1 MDELRIMIGHR
12 RPDFELW
19 PGHQFACFEPES
31 ENDFK
36 LDKDEESEELLPD
49 RLIGEYYFLF
59 CLLKTLE
66 SQQLPPRICITQY
79 RRFVVNQALGTPSSN
94 SPHARTLP
102 ADQAGKASIAHLM
115 KPKTGDWLVGSLL
128 STKSVMAQY
137 ARHHPLR
144 DWLRFLADA
153 IDGGAIEQATALE
166 ASLANQ
172 LIPAPSVGTFP
183 SAVFLSHLRILRG
196 AALSFRNHGF
206 IARDDYQRRA
216 IGFCLERLH
225 SFLILKTLFRTRSG
239 FQDSVGFQIVVS
251 ETQRV
256 VATV

>member
-1 MDELRIMIGHR
+1 MIGHR
-12 RPDFELW
+12 RPEFELW

-31 ENDFK
+31 ENDFR
-36 LDKDEESEELLPD
+36 LDKDEECEELLPD

-66 SQQLPPRICITQY
+66 GQHLPPRICITQY
-79 RRFVVNQALGTPSSN
+79 RRFVVNQAIGTPSSN

-102 ADQAGKASIAHLM
+102 ADQAGKASIADLM

-128 STKSVMAQY
+128 TTKSVMAQY

-153 IDGGAIEQATALE
+153 IDGGAIDQASALE
-166 ASLANQ
+166 AGLTKL

-183 SAVFLSHLRILRG
+183 SAVFLSHLRVLRC

-225 SFLILKTLFRTRSG
+225 SYLLWKTTSLHHGDLSRFL
-239 FQDSVGFQIVVS
+239 GFQIVVS
-251 ETQRV
+251 ETEHLI
-256 VATV
+256 ATR

>member
-36 LDKDEESEELLPD
+36 LDKDEECGELLPD

-66 SQQLPPRICITQY
+66 GQQLPP
-79 RRFVVNQALGTPSSN
+79 RFVVNQAIGTPSSN

-102 ADQAGKASIAHLM
+102 AVQAGKASIAHLM
-115 KPKTGDWLVGSLL
+115 KPKTGDLLVGSLL

-216 IGFCLERLH
+216 I
-225 SFLILKTLFRTRSG
+225 
-239 FQDSVGFQIVVS
+239 
-251 ETQRV
+251 
-256 VATV
+256 

>member
-1 MDELRIMIGHR
+1 
-12 RPDFELW
+12 
-19 PGHQFACFEPES
+19 
-31 ENDFK
+31 
-36 LDKDEESEELLPD
+36 
-49 RLIGEYYFLF
+49 
-59 CLLKTLE
+59 
-66 SQQLPPRICITQY
+66 
-79 RRFVVNQALGTPSSN
+79 
-94 SPHARTLP
+94 
-102 ADQAGKASIAHLM
+102 
-115 KPKTGDWLVGSLL
+115 
-128 STKSVMAQY
+128 MAQY

-153 IDGGAIEQATALE
+153 IDGGAIDQATALE

-172 LIPAPSVGTFP
+172 LIPAPSVGTIP
-183 SAVFLSHLRILRG
+183 SDVFLSHLRILRG

-251 ETQRV
+251 ETQRI